1 MGPLFLFRIK
11 KKKTLK
17 GQRQQL
23 LKIRGGGKRPRSS
36 SGNIR
41 SIGGWRNRLCTS
53 DDDIV
58 GENKAKRKSRER
70 EREREGKQREQH
82 CTNMHYVY
90 VSIHT

>member
-1 MGPLFLFRIK
+1 MVWLINKLIKYIKKSITYVSHFMGPLFLFRIK

-41 SIGGWRNRLCTS
+41 SIGGWRNRFCTS

-58 GENKAKRKSRER
+58 GENKTKSKRDME
-70 EREREGKQREQH
+70 
-82 CTNMHYVY
+82 
-90 VSIHT
+90 

>member
-1 MGPLFLFRIK
+1 MGSLFLFRII

-36 SGNIR
+36 SGNIK
-41 SIGGWRNRLCTS
+41 SIGGWRNRFCTS

-58 GENKAKRKSRER
+58 GRIRLRVRGIWSE
-70 EREREGKQREQH
+70 KQREH